1 MISRKPVFSNT
12 FAVISFL
19 GLLILI
25 MTIGSPVTTGEG
37 LSFFLYLVFSVLAP
51 GMAVFR
57 LFRIPQTDAMEEVL
71 CGFGFG
77 YVSVIAQYFLLASLK
92 WLPFFPYLQAIVA
105 LCSVGYLVLSSKKAP
120 EIFRWKEWCLLAVL
134 ISVVF
139 GIRYVTYYGRNMLP
153 SPEQDVVFPTQDILF
168 YVGNAISA
176 KKGFPLEEF
185 RFSGQIFKYHYFG
198 SIFLGATS
206 ILTGIHTLKLEL
218 CLQWLLP
225 MIQVAS
231 FAYMLMRRMKIHR
244 NLRIVGMCALLF
256 TAGRELL
263 VYVAYQ
269 HIMYVSPFG
278 FDIGLAMGILFV
290 FYLYIQQGLQKFHFG
305 VFAASLLSFF
315 ACEGSKA
322 PIAVVLL
329 FFVGCMCLMWLLSSG
344 RRAWAFLYG
353 LPLVAIFC
361 AVFFGFVSDGLS
373 TVTTNVTGLRFDLT
387 GHLYESGLGKVYFA
401 LTARG
406 VPGLAGKLAV
416 LLMYF
421 LGCNMAAYG
430 LLCLSAAASIRRK
443 KVPLLSFE
451 GCLLSVVGFGLL
463 LTLLTKQ
470 QGNSQMYFAM
480 TSFPLAVILSM
491 RLWSLLQIGRE
502 KGSGK
507 PFICAA
513 AILLLSGVISF
524 VHILAPSFAEGR
536 EKLAGKSA
544 CGQMSNSLSYLESE
558 AYGWVRD
565 MTPENAVCVTN
576 AVLED
581 AQFESFVIGVCTERQ
596 MYMEGWRYVA
606 GYLTDEAISGRRNLV
621 RSFFEGDEA
630 AREAILDAGVG
641 YVVWVKRYSGG
652 EGAEACFSGN
662 KVFENP
668 AVSIYEISR

>member
-1 MISRKPVFSNT
+1 MINRKPVFSNT

-19 GLLILI
+19 GALVFI
-25 MTIGSPVTTGEG
+25 MTIGSPVTMGEG
-37 LSFFLYLVFSVLAP
+37 FSFFLYLVFSVLAP

-57 LFRIPQTDAMEEVL
+57 LLRIPRADAMEEIL
-71 CGFGFG
+71 CGFGLG
-77 YVSVIAQYFLLASLK
+77 YVAVILQYFLLAPLR
-92 WLPFFPYLQAIVA
+92 WLSFFPYLQSIVA
-105 LCSVGYLVLSSKKAP
+105 LCSVCYLGLSSKKAP
-120 EIFRWKEWCLLAVL
+120 FHWKEWCLLAVL
-134 ISVVF
+134 ISVAF

-153 SPEQDVVFPTQDILF
+153 SPEQDMVFPTQDILF

-176 KKGFPLEEF
+176 KKGFPLEEL
-185 RFSGQIFKYHYFG
+185 RFSGQVFKYHYFG
-198 SIFLGATS
+198 SVFLGATS
-206 ILTGIHTLKLEL
+206 ILTGIHTLKLEI
-218 CLQWLLP
+218 CLQWMLP
-225 MIQVAS
+225 VIQVAS
-231 FAYMLMRRMKIHR
+231 FAYLLMRRMEIR
-244 NLRIVGMCALLF
+244 WNLRIVGMCALLF

-278 FDIGLAMGILFV
+278 FDLGLAMGILFV
-290 FYLYIQQGLQKFHFG
+290 FFLYVQHGLQEFHFG

-329 FFVGCMCLMWLLSSG
+329 FFAGCVCLMWLLSSG
-344 RRAWAFLYG
+344 KRAWAFLYG
-353 LPLVAIFC
+353 LPLVAIFL
-361 AVFFGFVSDGLS
+361 AVFFGFVSEGLS

-387 GHLYESGLGKVYFA
+387 GHLYESGLGKVYFD

-406 VPGLAGKLAV
+406 IPGWAGKLAV

-443 KVPLLSFE
+443 AVALLSFE
-451 GCLLSVVGFGLL
+451 GCLLSAVGFGLL

-480 TSFPLAVILSM
+480 TSFPLAAILSM
-491 RLWSLLQIGRE
+491 RLWSILRTERE

-507 PFICAA
+507 PFACAA

-524 VHILAPSFAEGR
+524 VQILAPSFAEGR
-536 EKLAGKSA
+536 EKLAGKSV
-544 CGQMSNSLSYLESE
+544 CGQVSNSLAYLESE

-565 MTPENAVCVTN
+565 MTPEDAVCVTN

-581 AQFESFVIGVCTERQ
+581 AQFESFVIGACTERQ

-606 GYLTDEAISGRRNLV
+606 GYLPDEAISGRRNLV

-630 AREAILDAGVG
+630 AREAILDAGVS
-641 YVVWVKRYSGG
+641 YVVWVERYGGG
-652 EGAEACFSGN
+652 EGTEACFSGN